1 MFSPGAVILFV
12 WPLFRMLSRTY
23 TVSYF
28 VKINV
33 QKKRWSNF
41 EHVLNI
47 YFNFVSMS
55 YFDND
60 LAGSFPI
67 YCDNVKIA
75 PRQKLKRGSILAVDP
90 FNVLD
95 KQFILVYENAA
106 PVARLMVDV
115 ETDNKPA
122 LASVA
127 FTGCF
132 SLGSVVVGAGVDKD
146 AVIEKLSA
154 RCLFFKNIDC
164 VKD

>member
-1 MFSPGAVILFV
+1 MVFP
-12 WPLFRMLSRTY
+12 
-23 TVSYF
+23 
-28 VKINV
+28 
-33 QKKRWSNF
+33 
-41 EHVLNI
+41 
-47 YFNFVSMS
+47 
-55 YFDND
+55 FDND
-60 LAGSFPI
+60 LAGSFPV
-67 YCDNVKIA
+67 YCDFVKIA

-132 SLGSVVVGAGVDKD
+132 SLGSVVVGADVDKN

-154 RCLFFKNIDC
+154 RCLFFKNIDG